1 MTALGGIILEA
12 RARLHFRL
20 AFSISL
26 PSATMPSFKYL
37 STFQI
42 GPMIV
47 NLSQEPIWQ
56 QFGTIDLITILST
69 IFQWAITLFPMMSI
83 PFPKQRL
90 FLSWHKAHTCN
101 PSTLRLRQENK
112 DKFQASWSCKRPCL
126 NLKEILGGI
135 RDGSQWE
142 SASLTGTK
150 SWTRYSGTYL
160 GSQHSRARRVRIS
173 KVSLGNLANSSPA
186 WAEWDPF
193 SENKFSFL

>member
-42 GPMIV
+42 GPMIM

-56 QFGTIDLITILST
+56 QFGTTDLITILSN

-83 PFPKQRL
+83 PSPKQRL
-90 FLSWHKAHTCN
+90 FLSWHKAHPCN

-112 DKFQASWSCKRPCL
+112 DKFQASRSCL
-126 NLKEILGGI
+126 EILGGT

-150 SWTRYSGTYL
+150 SWTGTVAHTW
-160 GSQHSRARRVRIS
+160 GPSTQEDQ
-173 KVSLGNLANSSPA
+173 N
-186 WAEWDPF
+186 F
-193 SENKFSFL
+193 